1 MNKTYHRQRKLLFKL
16 CESPAPLNCSAKII
30 SINKEDLNVPALR
43 QMDEERSKL
52 MHILKVVNNEMEYN
66 YSFID
71 QFKRYFDKWYIFQ
84 KIISNS
90 TQNYTYKTDDPIS
103 VKWISYYNNNNVNV
117 NNTTIYEQTVIRF
130 ETIMLG
136 TSFAMLLLSE
146 GIERFKLLQPAK
158 VFFDRCYSILKT
170 ICMQEIKSWGIRDES
185 LLPFE
190 CTYTGCEILCKLC
203 LVVIQRCTINPY
215 INNELFTRIDDVND
229 KNFNAIEKH
238 YCKYIEDKEGTK
250 TIEQR
255 KKLFKSPEFYI
266 KLLNWNIVE
275 CNIMLKLTF
284 AVSSSSSSS
293 SSSDLNYNNNNDLRY
308 SIIKL
313 INELLLESQAF
324 IMFYISILF
333 ESYNNYDIA
342 NELLN
347 NILRTINFKDL
358 FKQPDN
364 ILKEYDDNG
373 NVINADNNNNNIEII
388 PDNNTIT
395 TTTTTENGNMIENM
409 VNIAKNT
416 LISNLKDNRLITT
429 VTSTIYK
436 PVVKIDYSN
445 NYMLIQSIQM
455 FDLYSLIE
463 YKSNKLQ
470 ALKEQKHLIDDSSI
484 HNNSSGNIN
493 NNIPPSD
500 VVVYDYQTKSI
511 DVKEKT
517 CIRQLDDYFSNVY
530 IIQPIAQEKI
540 YKEMFTTTIT

>member
-1 MNKTYHRQRKLLFKL
+1 MNKPYHRQRKLLFKL

-30 SINKEDLNVPALR
+30 SINKEDLNVATLR
-43 QMDEERSKL
+43 QMDDERSSL
-52 MHILKVVNNEMEYN
+52 MRILKVVNNEMEYN

-103 VKWISYYNNNNVNV
+103 VKWISYYNNVNGNNVNSL
-117 NNTTIYEQTVIRF
+117 YEQTVIRF

-266 KLLNWNIVE
+266 KLLNWNIGE
-275 CNIMLKLTF
+275 CNMMLKLTV
-284 AVSSSSSSS
+284 VSSMPAS
-293 SSSDLNYNNNNDLRY
+293 SSSDVNNNNDLRY

-347 NILRTINFKDL
+347 NILRTINFKEL
-358 FKQPDN
+358 FQQPDAN
-364 ILKEYDDNG
+364 IVKEYDDNG
-373 NVINADNNNNNIEII
+373 NVINATDNNNNNIEII
-388 PDNNTIT
+388 PDNVTTAT
-395 TTTTTENGNMIENM
+395 TTTTIENGNMIENM
-409 VNIAKNT
+409 VNIAKNK

-436 PVVKIDYSN
+436 PVVKIDYAN

-484 HNNSSGNIN
+484 HNNNGGSGGSG

-517 CIRQLDDYFSNVY
+517 CIKQLDDYFSNVY
-530 IIQPIAQEKI
+530 IVQPIAQEKI
-540 YKEMFTTTIT
+540 YKEIFTIM